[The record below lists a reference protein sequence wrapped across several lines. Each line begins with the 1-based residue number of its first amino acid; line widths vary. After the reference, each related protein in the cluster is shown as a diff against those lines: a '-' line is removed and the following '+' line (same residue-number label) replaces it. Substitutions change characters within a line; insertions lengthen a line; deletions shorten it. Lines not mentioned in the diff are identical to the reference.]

1 MGDDGTVD
9 ARTRAMTILAETR
22 EEVNRA
28 DTKASILLGAIGI
41 AVSGVVGDMVN
52 GVVSGAWGASW
63 PWLRWTA
70 AGAAFLSVTLL
81 LMALYPRRIRL
92 RRPLV
97 NAYFGD
103 VVAHSDPRALRAALE
118 RPSPDEL
125 GRLTDQ
131 IHTISRIVSTKYR
144 LIQLA
149 LWCLAISVLSGVL
162 TVAAAML

>member
-1 MGDDGTVD
+1 
-9 ARTRAMTILAETR
+9 MTILAETR

-52 GVVSGAWGASW
+52 GVVSGVVSGAWGASW

-70 AGAAFLSVTLL
+70 VGAAFLSVTLL

>member
-1 MGDDGTVD
+1 M
-9 ARTRAMTILAETR
+9 RATAILAETR

-52 GVVSGAWGASW
+52 GVVNGSWGASW

-70 AGAAFLSVTLL
+70 AGAAFLSVTML
-81 LMALYPRRIRL
+81 LMALYPRRIGL
-92 RRPLV
+92 RRPFV

-103 VVAHSDPRALRAALE
+103 VVAHSGPEALRASLE
-118 RPSPDEL
+118 GPSPDEL

-131 IHTISRIVSTKYR
+131 IHTISHIVSTKYR

-149 LWCLAISVLSGVL
+149 LWCLAVSVLSGVL
-162 TVAAAML
+162 TVVTATL